1 MFVAPLFLCILN
13 DSAIMI
19 AIYVIMNSANTEM
32 ELQNMTTIS
41 LHMPVNELVAT
52 HPDIIPVMVGMG
64 LDGVTNPALLNT
76 VGRFMT
82 LEKRRANETYSIRRI
97 NKTTG
102 CGRF

>member
-1 MFVAPLFLCILN
+1 
-13 DSAIMI
+13 
-19 AIYVIMNSANTEM
+19 
-32 ELQNMTTIS
+32 MTTIS

-82 LEKRRANETYSIRRI
+82 LEKGARMKHIPLEELTKQLVAAGFEVSADEQ
-97 NKTTG
+97 
-102 CGRF
+102 